1 MPPIFSKDALRHAA
15 SVYGVRQGRFR
26 PLRFT
31 IQEMEE
37 ETYDVIS
44 VMINRRRME
53 IYKEGNRVEGGRVNM
68 CKALNEMTEDSR
80 RDGLQAGRRD
90 GIRIGE
96 KRGERNGEQ
105 KFAALA
111 GKLMADSRTKDLE
124 KALNNEAFRRKL
136 YREYG
141 MK

>member
-1 MPPIFSKDALRHAA
+1 
-15 SVYGVRQGRFR
+15 
-26 PLRFT
+26 
-31 IQEMEE
+31 
-37 ETYDVIS
+37 
-44 VMINRRRME
+44 
-53 IYKEGNRVEGGRVNM
+53 M
-68 CKALNEMTEDSR
+68 CKALKEMMEDSR

-111 GKLMADSRTKDLE
+111 GRLMADSRTKDLE
-124 KALNNEAFRRKL
+124 KAVNNETFRRKL

>member
-1 MPPIFSKDALRHAA
+1 
-15 SVYGVRQGRFR
+15 
-26 PLRFT
+26 
-31 IQEMEE
+31 
-37 ETYDVIS
+37 
-44 VMINRRRME
+44 
-53 IYKEGNRVEGGRVNM
+53 M
-68 CKALNEMTEDSR
+68 CKALKEMMEDSR

-96 KRGERNGEQ
+96 RNGEQ

-111 GKLMADSRTKDLE
+111 GRLMADFRTKDLE
-124 KALNNEAFRRKL
+124 KAVNNEAFRRKL

>member
-1 MPPIFSKDALRHAA
+1 
-15 SVYGVRQGRFR
+15 
-26 PLRFT
+26 
-31 IQEMEE
+31 
-37 ETYDVIS
+37 
-44 VMINRRRME
+44 
-53 IYKEGNRVEGGRVNM
+53 M
-68 CKALNEMTEDSR
+68 CKALKEMMEDSR

-111 GKLMADSRTKDLE
+111 GRLMADSRTKDLE
-124 KALNNEAFRRKL
+124 KAVNNEAFRRKL